1 MNRGTVWPVRTIAVA
16 LSLLAVLPAAADRLL
31 FIPTGKKLP
40 QGTVRGEWLFDGGDR
55 ERNRFYLGAGVTRNL
70 EFEFLT
76 FSPAVSGGN
85 RLDSLNL
92 SYNYVDPVVG
102 FVPGLTLGVR
112 DLLNRSE
119 GRALFLA
126 TTYRIGLVGDYNSDT
141 PAELTLGVGTKPY
154 RGAFVGVTLP
164 FTATFRVI
172 AEHDSRDLR
181 AGFELKPHRDLAFRW
196 FHQEQGGTWSL
207 SWTRRL

>member
-1 MNRGTVWPVRTIAVA
+1 MRYLAVA
-16 LSLLAVLPAAADRLL
+16 VTLLAVTSVHADRLL

-40 QGTVRGEWLFDGGDR
+40 QGTLRGEWLFDGGDR

-70 EFEFLT
+70 EVEFLT
-76 FSPAVSGGN
+76 FSPPRHGES
-85 RLDSLNL
+85 RLDSFNL

-102 FVPGLTLGVR
+102 FVPGITLGIR
-112 DLLNRSE
+112 DVLNRSE
-119 GRALFLA
+119 GRALFIA
-126 TTYRIGLVGDYNSDT
+126 TTYRIGLVGEFNSDT

-164 FTATFRVI
+164 FTATFRAI
-172 AEHDSRDLR
+172 GEHDSRDLR
-181 AGFELKPHRDLAFRW
+181 AGFEFKPHRDVAFRW

>member
-1 MNRGTVWPVRTIAVA
+1 MRHLALAVCLLAAVA
-16 LSLLAVLPAAADRLL
+16 VRADRLL

-55 ERNRFYLGAGVTRNL
+55 ERNRFYLGAGITKNI

-76 FSPAVSGGN
+76 FSPPRSGQS
-85 RLDSLNL
+85 RLDSMNV

-102 FVPGLTLGVR
+102 FVPGITLGVR
-112 DLLNRSE
+112 DLFDRSE
-119 GRALFLA
+119 GRAFFVA
-126 TTYRIGLVGDYNSDT
+126 TTYKIGLDGLYNSDT
-141 PAELTLGVGTKPY
+141 PAELTLGLGTKPY

-164 FTATFRVI
+164 FTATFRI
-172 AEHDSRDLR
+172 IGEHDSRDLR
-181 AGFELKPHRDLAFRW
+181 AGFEFKPHRDLAFRW